1 MFKPKKSKDWKIV
14 PHKHTAAINY
24 IKRHTAEFEKS
35 NEKRNETSIKLV
47 NKNRLVD
54 VAMEHIKS
62 NPSTI
67 VNVDGVSFPCHDLV
81 LSLFSKRLKEDMKNG
96 SLNIQAPELSAEAFD
111 QIYRWMHGDSSV
123 VETYDLKLFRA
134 ASFLAIPELVDEM
147 WKQLDKNNLTE
158 YAAFKMLCKSREM
171 HDMEEL
177 HEVLVSRICKSTL
190 VIFSSNQFLKLSE
203 VQVLLLLKSDRL
215 AVNSEMEILYG
226 GLCWLRYKWPLRR
239 DSVGKVLQSIRFGFM
254 SVLMLGKL
262 TLSDRPHTGPFGDIL
277 DVFIRLPDF
286 KKILADAMFYS
297 SLFTISLKQPDCLK
311 ERLAV
316 TRMKL
321 LRSRCWTVD
330 KRCAYHRPVC
340 PTIPNMSFVS
350 WEEFTNYMFRLQNDK
365 TNIEDCI
372 RCVDEPERL
381 ICSGSESDLSVA
393 VPYIHSSTSSQ
404 TSQLSE
410 TSTTSVTS
418 SCEDTSDAVSVLST
432 GSSESETRLPTI
444 CSSES
449 KGSLAWQ
456 RRVTSND
463 ETDEWSSSDE

>member
-14 PHKHTAAINY
+14 PRKHTAFDPGNTKITEQLEAF
-24 IKRHTAEFEKS
+24 KRHTDEFEKS
-35 NEKRNETSIKLV
+35 NQKRKETSFKLE

-54 VAMEHIKS
+54 DAMEHIKS
-62 NPSTI
+62 NPSTN
-67 VNVDGVSFPCHDLV
+67 VNVDGGSFQCHGLV
-81 LSLFSKRLKEDMKNG
+81 LSMFSKRLREDMKKG
-96 SLNIQAPELSAEAFD
+96 SLNFQAPELSSHALD
-111 QIYRWMHGDSSV
+111 QIYRWVHGDSSV
-123 VETYDLKLFRA
+123 VETFDLKLFRA

-158 YAAFKMLCKSREM
+158 YAAFKMLCKSRKM
-171 HDMEEL
+171 HDIEEL
-177 HEVLVSRICKSTL
+177 HEVMVSRISKSTL
-190 VIFSSNQFLKLSE
+190 VIFSSNQFLKLNE
-203 VQVLLLLKSDRL
+203 NQVSLLLKSDRL
-215 AVNSEMEILYG
+215 AVNSEMEIFYG

-254 SVLMLGKL
+254 SVFMLRKL

-277 DVFIRLPDF
+277 DVFIKLPDF

-311 ERLAV
+311 DRLAV

-321 LRSRCWTVD
+321 LRARCWTVD
-330 KRCAYHRPVC
+330 KRCAHHRPVSAI
-340 PTIPNMSFVS
+340 IPNMSFVS
-350 WEEFTNYMFRLQNDK
+350 WEEFTTYMFMLQNDK

-381 ICSGSESDLSVA
+381 FCSGSESDLSV
-393 VPYIHSSTSSQ
+393 HSFTSSH

-432 GSSESETRLPTI
+432 GSSASDASDRLTSI
-444 CSSES
+444 YSSES
-449 KGSLAWQ
+449 KGSLARQ
-456 RRVTSND
+456 RRLTSPD
-463 ETDEWSSSDE
+463 K